1 MMPKLGNVHTIPC
14 WQGKP
19 ACGSTLCLLYLYN
32 IYYIIY
38 ILYYYI
44 YIVLPVIPGRFF
56 IVNTFDF
63 MREWFVGYLGSLLVL
78 VGRKWGVCCSNRD
91 ITHILQNMTFDVLNI
106 SG

>member
-56 IVNTFDF
+56 IVNTFDLC
-63 MREWFVGYLGSLLVL
+63 GNGLLVMW
-78 VGRKWGVCCSNRD
+78 VVYWFWWGGGGGYVVQ
-91 ITHILQNMTFDVLNI
+91 IAI
-106 SG
+106 